1 MTVVE
6 NHLVRKSIFGL
17 VVTHIGCVHFR
28 PFKVVLILIGVFKV
42 DLTAWS
48 KLTAVENHLVRK
60 AIFSLV
66 VTHIGFA
73 HIRPLEVVLTL
84 IGGLKWFLPPG

>member
-1 MTVVE
+1 MVE

-60 AIFSLV
+60 AIIGLV
-66 VTHIGFA
+66 VNHTVSA
-73 HIRPLEVVLTL
+73 HIRLIKVV
-84 IGGLKWFLPPG
+84 